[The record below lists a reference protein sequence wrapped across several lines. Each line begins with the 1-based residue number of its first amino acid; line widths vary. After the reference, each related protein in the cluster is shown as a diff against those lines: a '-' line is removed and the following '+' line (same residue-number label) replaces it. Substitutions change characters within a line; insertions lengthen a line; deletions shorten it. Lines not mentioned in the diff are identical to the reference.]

1 MDAVYFAYGLR
12 KSQFFRVMM
21 MSELLS
27 QTLYY
32 LCDNVSATAPALKV
46 T

>member
-21 MSELLS
+21 SELLS

-32 LCDNVSATAPALKV
+32 LCDNVSTTAPALKV